1 MAGNDSGR
9 GDSATLWSIVIKAA
23 YRKRRSRR
31 RQEERIDEK
40 SGSGLDVISGNSET
54 TESKSVTD
62 LCLGG
67 GVGRLSETGGN
78 GSNSRSGDNDLL
90 RYLMDGGGSGQE
102 DRSRVGDD
110 GCSGTDGSGRGREM
124 EETGG
129 TESGSSSGFLSELFS
144 VDKLNGGG
152 GSRLSIDCKGDIVLE
167 ESSLGGSSGKQMDWL
182 GLMEG
187 RVYIN
192 ENMAGTSLQP
202 YSGAYKRTKGKR
214 WSAEQTNKF
223 YDALSIF
230 GTDLMLVKSVFPE
243 FTDKQI
249 HDKFKAEEK
258 KNKERMDDILINNK
272 RKLTKEDVLMFKQK
286 YK

>member
-1 MAGNDSGR
+1 MAGNDSAK
-9 GDSATLWSIVIKAA
+9 GDSATLWSIVIKTA

-31 RQEERIDEK
+31 KQSEQSNEKESINLDGRNNNSGGTVNNSFSDRYSNDMILNDNNFLSNNQSGLGASDTNNNGSDLLKYLLDGSPRQENKQLEDTNSASKGFERISAE
-40 SGSGLDVISGNSET
+40 
-54 TESKSVTD
+54 
-62 LCLGG
+62 
-67 GVGRLSETGGN
+67 
-78 GSNSRSGDNDLL
+78 SNSNNS
-90 RYLMDGGGSGQE
+90 
-102 DRSRVGDD
+102 
-110 GCSGTDGSGRGREM
+110 
-124 EETGG
+124 
-129 TESGSSSGFLSELFS
+129 FLSELFS
-144 VDKLNGGG
+144 IDKLNGDG
-152 GSRLSIDCKGDIVLE
+152 GSKLSIDCKGDIVLE
-167 ESSLGGSSGKQMDWL
+167 ENSLNSSFGKQMDWL

-214 WSAEQTNKF
+214 WSTEQTNKF
-223 YDALSIF
+223 YDALSLF

-258 KNKERMDDILINNK
+258 KNKAKLDDILINK
-272 RKLTKEDVLMFKQK
+272 KKKLTKEDVLRFKQK

>member
-1 MAGNDSGR
+1 MAGNDSTR
-9 GDSATLWSIVIKAA
+9 GDKTTLWSIVIKTA

-31 RQEERIDEK
+31 KQNDQNSEK
-40 SGSGLDVISGNSET
+40 GLNLDGSNGSSSMTGNDSFGDRYSNDNTFFSSNQSGLGISDTKNSGS
-54 TESKSVTD
+54 
-62 LCLGG
+62 
-67 GVGRLSETGGN
+67 
-78 GSNSRSGDNDLL
+78 DLL
-90 RYLMDGGGSGQE
+90 NYLLDGSSGQE
-102 DRSRVGDD
+102 NKQLEDKNSN
-110 GCSGTDGSGRGREM
+110 
-124 EETGG
+124 
-129 TESGSSSGFLSELFS
+129 SSLFEGINGENNSSNSFLSELFS
-144 VDKLNGGG
+144 MDKLNGDGN
-152 GSRLSIDCKGDIVLE
+152 SKLSIDCKGDIILE
-167 ESSLGGSSGKQMDWL
+167 ENSLNNNSGKQMDWL

-214 WSAEQTNKF
+214 WSTEQTNKF
-223 YDALSIF
+223 YDALSLF

-272 RKLTKEDVLMFKQK
+272 KKLTKEDVLRFKQK

>member
-1 MAGNDSGR
+1 MAGNDSTR
-9 GDSATLWSIVIKAA
+9 GDNATLWSIVIKTA
-23 YRKRRSRR
+23 YRKRRSKRK
-31 RQEERIDEK
+31 QNEQ
-40 SGSGLDVISGNSET
+40 NSE
-54 TESKSVTD
+54 KD
-62 LCLGG
+62 GLNL
-67 GVGRLSETGGN
+67 N
-78 GSNSRSGDNDLL
+78 GSNNSTSITENDSFGDRYSNDNTFFSSNQLGLGISDTKNNGSDLL
-90 RYLMDGGGSGQE
+90 NYLLDGNSGQE
-102 DRSRVGDD
+102 NKRLEDKNKTSNLFEGIN
-110 GCSGTDGSGRGREM
+110 GENNSNNS
-124 EETGG
+124 
-129 TESGSSSGFLSELFS
+129 FLSELFS
-144 VDKLNGGG
+144 MDKLNGDGN
-152 GSRLSIDCKGDIVLE
+152 SKLSIDCKGDIILE
-167 ESSLGGSSGKQMDWL
+167 ENSLNNSSGKQMDWL

-214 WSAEQTNKF
+214 WSTEQTNKF
-223 YDALSIF
+223 YDALSLF

-272 RKLTKEDVLMFKQK
+272 KKLTKEDVLRFKQK

>member
-1 MAGNDSGR
+1 MAGNDSER
-9 GDSATLWSIVIKAA
+9 GDSATLWSIVIKTA

-31 RQEERIDEK
+31 RQNERSGSSLDGSIGVDGGQNAGRIFSDGK
-40 SGSGLDVISGNSET
+40 DATLSGVGSGLPS
-54 TESKSVTD
+54 SK
-62 LCLGG
+62 
-67 GVGRLSETGGN
+67 VGSPDGRNN
-78 GSNSRSGDNDLL
+78 GDDLL
-90 RYLMDGGGSGQE
+90 KFLL
-102 DRSRVGDD
+102 
-110 GCSGTDGSGRGREM
+110 DGSSRPESRGPEVGSSALDRTDSEGRT
-124 EETGG
+124 TG
-129 TESGSSSGFLSELFS
+129 SSSSGFFSELFS

-152 GSRLSIDCKGDIVLE
+152 NSKLSIDCKGDIVLE
-167 ESSLGGSSGKQMDWL
+167 DNSSSGGSGRQLDWL

-202 YSGAYKRTKGKR
+202 YSGAYKRTKSKR
-214 WSAEQTNKF
+214 WSVEQTNKF
-223 YDALSIF
+223 YDALSLF

-258 KNKERMDDILINNK
+258 KNKQKLDDILINK
-272 RKLTKEDVLMFKQK
+272 KKKLTKEDVLIFKQK

>member
-1 MAGNDSGR
+1 MAGNDSTR
-9 GDSATLWSIVIKAA
+9 GDNATLWSIVIKTA
-23 YRKRRSRR
+23 YRKRRSKRK
-31 RQEERIDEK
+31 QNEQ
-40 SGSGLDVISGNSET
+40 NSE
-54 TESKSVTD
+54 KD
-62 LCLGG
+62 GLNL
-67 GVGRLSETGGN
+67 N
-78 GSNSRSGDNDLL
+78 GSNNSTSITENDSFGDRYSNDNTFFSSNQLGLGISDTKNNGSDLL
-90 RYLMDGGGSGQE
+90 NYLLDGNSGQE
-102 DRSRVGDD
+102 NKRLEDKNKTSNLFERINGENNSNN
-110 GCSGTDGSGRGREM
+110 S
-124 EETGG
+124 
-129 TESGSSSGFLSELFS
+129 FLSELFS
-144 VDKLNGGG
+144 MDKLNGDGN
-152 GSRLSIDCKGDIVLE
+152 SKLSIDCKGDIILE
-167 ESSLGGSSGKQMDWL
+167 ENSLNNSSGKQMDWL

-214 WSAEQTNKF
+214 WSTEQTNKF
-223 YDALSIF
+223 YDALSLF

-272 RKLTKEDVLMFKQK
+272 KKLTKEDVLRFKQK

>member
-1 MAGNDSGR
+1 MVGNDSER
-9 GDSATLWSIVIKAA
+9 GDSATLWSIVIKTA

-31 RQEERIDEK
+31 RQNER
-40 SGSGLDVISGNSET
+40 
-54 TESKSVTD
+54 
-62 LCLGG
+62 
-67 GVGRLSETGGN
+67 
-78 GSNSRSGDNDLL
+78 SRSSLDGSVGVDGGQNTGSIFSDGKDAALNGVENWLPNNRAGLPDSRNNGDDLL
-90 RYLMDGGGSGQE
+90 KFLLDGS
-102 DRSRVGDD
+102 SRPESRGPEVSSSDLD
-110 GCSGTDGSGRGREM
+110 KTDGEGRTAG
-124 EETGG
+124 
-129 TESGSSSGFLSELFS
+129 SSSSGFFSELFS

-152 GSRLSIDCKGDIVLE
+152 NSKLSIDCKGDIVLE
-167 ESSLGGSSGKQMDWL
+167 DNSSSGGSGRQLDWL

-202 YSGAYKRTKGKR
+202 YSGAYKRTKSKR
-214 WSAEQTNKF
+214 WSMEQTNKF
-223 YDALSIF
+223 YDALSLF

-258 KNKERMDDILINNK
+258 KNKQKLDDILINK
-272 RKLTKEDVLMFKQK
+272 KKKLTKEDVLIFKQK